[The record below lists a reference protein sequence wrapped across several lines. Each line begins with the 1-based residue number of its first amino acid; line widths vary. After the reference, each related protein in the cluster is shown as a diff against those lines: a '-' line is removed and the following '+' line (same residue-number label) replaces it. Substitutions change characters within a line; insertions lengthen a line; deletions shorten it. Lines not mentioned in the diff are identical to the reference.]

1 MRTVR
6 EEVNLANNSYKEGL
20 SGIELDRSKLGRIQ
34 ESLERVYVW
43 GREGA
48 GVGTGVVRSRGEVG
62 MRVSEER
69 EELRETRKSSKRK
82 IFEPKNKA
90 VTEREE
96 EGSDRSAPKRMRRTF
111 FNFDTN
117 Y

>member
-6 EEVNLANNSYKEGL
+6 EEVNLANSSYKEGL

-43 GREGA
+43 GREA
-48 GVGTGVVRSRGEVG
+48 GVGVRSRGEVG
-62 MRVSEER
+62 MRVSEEQ

-82 IFEPKNKA
+82 IFEAKHRA

-96 EGSDRSAPKRMRRTF
+96 EGSEKSAPKRMRRTF